1 LFNELIY
8 DGINVDIIH
17 SSRSAQQ
24 REEVIRRF
32 RSGEIW
38 ILICTDLLARG
49 IDFYGVQMV
58 INYDLPLTAVS
69 YIHRI
74 GRTGSALFHCLFS
87 GLFDRYCSCL
97 FSLCLLLLVVTLFS
111 LFCLSWT
118 LLFVGRAGR
127 EGEAVTFFTE
137 DDLPRLRSIAN
148 VMKLSG
154 CEVPDWMLSIKP
166 VSVTSRTLQ
175 SFSVFSLFV
184 SLASCQ
190 QRTKDN

>member
-1 LFNELIY
+1 LSDTVPAFSFFSFFLVSSFLSFSLLPRGFTSPHSSFRAKELFNELIY

-24 REEVIRRF
+24 REEIIRRF

-74 GRTGSALFHCLFS
+74 GRTGSSLFRRPFS
-87 GLFDRYCSCL
+87 GLFDKYYSSFVLSLSASFGCHSV
-97 FSLCLLLLVVTLFS
+97 FSFLCLLDLAVRRKSWSRRRSGNLLY
-111 LFCLSWT
+111 
-118 LLFVGRAGR
+118 GR
-127 EGEAVTFFTE
+127 
-137 DDLPRLRSIAN
+137 
-148 VMKLSG
+148 
-154 CEVPDWMLSIKP
+154 
-166 VSVTSRTLQ
+166 
-175 SFSVFSLFV
+175 
-184 SLASCQ
+184 
-190 QRTKDN
+190 